1 MTKPEGKY
9 QLVLDNIY
17 AGFLDNSHV
26 MDIQE
31 IDEHRQYDF
40 YSLRGIRNEL
50 LMLLYLYTI
59 NKYP

>member
-17 AGFLDNSHV
+17 AEFLDNSHV